1 MENPMRKMIPYAL
14 VALLGSSFA
23 IAAGD
28 VYRWK
33 DANNQWH
40 YSDQPRAGAEL
51 ISDSNRRP
59 VASTAAR
66 PVPRP
71 VTVAATPAPSE
82 PKDDPIP
89 VSDAAINEVRAE
101 AASAKADQC
110 KKAEASYQRAIQ
122 ARRAYKTD
130 DKGNRVYLNDSDM
143 DATRIQARGAR
154 DLACN
159 P

>member
-1 MENPMRKMIPYAL
+1 MRKMIPYAL
-14 VALLGSSFA
+14 VALFSSSIA

-33 DANNQWH
+33 DASNQWH
-40 YSDQPRAGAEL
+40 YSDQPHAGAEL
-51 ISDSNRRP
+51 VSNANRRP
-59 VASTAAR
+59 VASTAVAR

-71 VTVAATPAPSE
+71 LPAAPTPPPSE

-89 VSDAAINEVRAE
+89 VSDAAINEVRAD
-101 AASAKADQC
+101 AATAKAEQC
-110 KKAEASYQRAIQ
+110 KKAEASYLQAVQ
-122 ARRAYKTD
+122 ARRIFKTD
-130 DKGNRVYLNDSDM
+130 DKGNRTYM
-143 DATRIQARGAR
+143 DNAGIDAARVQARGVR